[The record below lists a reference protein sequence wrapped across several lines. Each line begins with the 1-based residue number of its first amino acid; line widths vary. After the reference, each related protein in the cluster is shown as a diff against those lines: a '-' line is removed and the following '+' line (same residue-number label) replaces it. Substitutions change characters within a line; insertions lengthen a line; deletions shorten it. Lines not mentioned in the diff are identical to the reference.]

1 VLLALFAAT
10 ALSLAA
16 VGIYGVMSLA
26 VAARTR
32 ELGIRIALGAGE
44 RGVMRLVVSEGMMLV
59 AAGAAI
65 GVGGALI
72 GTRLLRTMLFDLSPA
87 DPATYASI
95 IALVAAT
102 AIAASW
108 LPARRAARIDPVE
121 ALRAE

>member
-1 VLLALFAAT
+1 
-10 ALSLAA
+10 
-16 VGIYGVMSLA
+16 VMSLA